1 MKKNILFSAVIF
13 CCFLLIAACST
24 GKDQEENGST
34 SLPEEQA
41 DSGKDEVEA
50 AADVQEQDEEE
61 LEEEVEPQQEPE
73 KKEDGEET
81 VQLGD
86 YHVFIGGEM
95 VEAED
100 RILIHGVS
108 NLLPGARVVGEV
120 TAGDEELFADTTEI
134 VEDDGTFYM
143 EIPYQS
149 IGKETT
155 VIVKFDF
162 DGQQDDGIIR
172 HYGDRGQKLEGPYIY
187 KHQRKAGG
195 RSPKDI
201 FNKAEVRVSFE
212 PTDEMAV
219 RQFKE
224 PTWYDIPEDMGS
236 PRVWI
241 EVEEINNDEDHFYLH
256 GRSNLVE
263 GSKLRVKYKYYNQDE
278 TIVNPDG
285 SFDFKLD
292 YEYLEDTPF
301 EIEFIPHG
309 FQWNNVEEVYGK
321 EGQNLV
327 GELVETNKY
336 NNQQIIKKIVELEST
351 EIDVPDNVEL
361 NIQGSEVTM
370 LVPDDVLFDFDKY
383 ALKDTS
389 KAVLKDIAKVLETS
403 FNKKDFEIVINGH
416 TDNAGNK
423 EYNLELSEKRAEEVK
438 GFLATEL
445 DEQDVTFQTKGY
457 GDSKP
462 IASNDNEAGQAKNR
476 RVEIVINLR

>member
-1 MKKNILFSAVIF
+1 MKRNIFLYTVIF
-13 CCFLLIAACST
+13 CCLLLMTACNA
-24 GKDQEENGST
+24 GKKEEENDAEVLS
-34 SLPEEQA
+34 EEQA
-41 DSGKDEVEA
+41 GNEQGEGVA
-50 AADVQEQDEEE
+50 AEEE
-61 LEEEVEPQQEPE
+61 QEEEEEEEEVEPQEDPE
-73 KKEDGEET
+73 KKDDKQET

-86 YHVFIGGEM
+86 YNIFIGGEM
-95 VEAED
+95 IETED
-100 RILIHGVS
+100 KILVYGES

-120 TAGDEELFADTTEI
+120 MAGDEEFFADTTEI
-134 VEDDGTFYM
+134 VEEDGTFYM
-143 EIPYQS
+143 EIPYNP
-149 IGKETT
+149 INKEAI
-155 VIVKFDF
+155 VAVKFDF
-162 DGQQDDGIIR
+162 DGPQDDGIIR

-201 FNKAEVRVSFE
+201 FKKAEVRTSFE
-212 PTDEMAV
+212 PTKEMAV

-263 GSKLRVKYKYYNQDE
+263 GSKIRVKYKYYNQDE

-292 YEYLEDTPF
+292 YEYAEDTPF

-327 GELVETNKY
+327 GDLVEANKY
-336 NNQQIIKKIVELEST
+336 NNKQIIKKIVELEST
-351 EIDVPDNVEL
+351 EIDVPDHVEL

-383 ALKDTS
+383 ALKDSS

-438 GFLATEL
+438 DYLASEL
-445 DEQDVTFQTKGY
+445 KGQDITFKTKGY

-462 IASNDNEAGQAKNR
+462 IASNDNESGQAKNR